1 MTEVLSQNE
10 IDQLL
15 AAINAND
22 SEQITAGGR
31 KIKIYNFKCPHKFTR
46 EQIMAISLV
55 HDTFARLTT
64 TSLSAHLRSMVHV
77 HVASVDQLSYEEFIR
92 SIPTPTTLAIL
103 SMTPLKGNAI
113 LEIAPDVTSA
123 IIDRICG
130 GSGEV
135 EKYRHEL
142 TDIET
147 SIMENVIVSMLGNI
161 REGWDGIMDLQP
173 RLGQIDTN
181 PQFAQIV
188 PPTEMVVL
196 VELEAKVGDVEG
208 IINICIPYSTIEPII
223 GKLSIWH
230 KEGQNNTLLRF
241 STNLELISRED
252 VPVRLTAE
260 VLRRDYPIKEILN
273 WDIGTIILPFH
284 SLKPGYCYLR
294 LGDRRVWQCQILP
307 DCKGLPKRITVVNYA
322 EKPFG
327 TEGNYMEMDKANP
340 LVRDALFSA
349 MMKVSVELGCTFK
362 TVKEVFSMG
371 EGTIVELD
379 KLAGEAVDIIA
390 NGVRIAKGE
399 VVVIDENFGVRITE
413 IIGTPDA
420 SGQSGQDE
428 PQQPAPEPPEPT
440 KPRETA
446 AEQNAAP
453 NNVSVEQGFPIGT
466 KENPADLETVEGENA
481 FVNWLKRN

>member
-1 MTEVLSQNE
+1 MTEVLSQDE
-10 IDQLL
+10 IDQLI
-15 AAINAND
+15 AAINADD
-22 SEQITAGGR
+22 SELMTADGR
-31 KIKIYNFKCPHKFTR
+31 KIKIYDFKRPYKFSR
-46 EQIMAISLV
+46 EQMRTISFI
-55 HDTFARLTT
+55 HDIFARLTT
-64 TSLSAHLRSMVHV
+64 NSLSAQLRSMVHV

-92 SIPTPTTLAIL
+92 SIPTPTTLAIIN
-103 SMTPLKGNAI
+103 MDPLKGYVV
-113 LEIAPDVTSA
+113 LEIDPDMTFA

-130 GSGEV
+130 GCGDAAKSQ
-135 EKYRHEL
+135 HEL
-142 TDIET
+142 TDIEI
-147 SIMENVIVSMLGNI
+147 SIMENIIVCILGNM
-161 REGWDGIMDLQP
+161 RESWASIIELQP
-173 RLGQIDTN
+173 RLAQIDTN

-196 VELEAKVGDVEG
+196 VTLEAKVGDVEG
-208 IINICIPYSTIEPII
+208 IINICIPYLTIEPII

-260 VLRRDYPIKEILN
+260 VLRRDFPVKEILK
-273 WDIGTIILPFH
+273 WDIGTIILPFFT
-284 SLKPGYCYLR
+284 LKPGYCYLR

-349 MMKVSVELGCTFK
+349 MMKVSVELGCAFK
-362 TVKEVFSMG
+362 TVKEVFAMG

-379 KLAGEAVDIIA
+379 KLAGEEVDVIA

-420 SGQSGQDE
+420 SDQCGQSE
-428 PQQPAPEPPEPT
+428 PQQPEPEPPEAT
-440 KPRETA
+440 KPGETA
-446 AEQNAAP
+446 AEQNTDP
-453 NNVSVEQGFPIGT
+453 CNVSVEQGFPIGT
-466 KENPADLETVEGENA
+466 KENPANLETAGGENA
-481 FVNWLKRN
+481 FVNWLKSD